1 MSQILI
7 LTGSS
12 RPNSAGKSVV
22 EAVKKVVN
30 SRDDVNANVVD
41 VNSLNLPFFNG
52 TASPSTEG
60 FVPED
65 ANAKTW
71 TDQVAAADAVVLVT
85 PEYNGS
91 LSAIQKNAI
100 DWISAEWAD
109 KPVAL
114 VGYGWGGATRA
125 HENARIVLENVKAK
139 VMPVTT
145 NLSFMKEIG
154 VDGAILHQN
163 KDDTQLNATVD
174 NIVNVLE

>member
-22 EAVKKVVN
+22 EAVKKVVD
-30 SRDDVNANVVD
+30 SRDSLIANVVD

-52 TASPSTEG
+52 TTSPSTEG
-60 FVPED
+60 FAPED
-65 ANAKTW
+65 VHAKAW

-85 PEYNGS
+85 PEYNSS

-114 VGYGWGGATRA
+114 VGYGWGG
-125 HENARIVLENVKAK
+125 I
-139 VMPVTT
+139 
-145 NLSFMKEIG
+145 S
-154 VDGAILHQN
+154 
-163 KDDTQLNATVD
+163 
-174 NIVNVLE
+174 